1 MNTIQALNNDF
12 NIKVARVGQISKIIK
27 GLNPKKETGPDKI
40 PVKIVK
46 LVASVVDFHLSYII
60 NKYNDLSNDAFS
72 DTAKVDSVR
81 PIYKKDD
88 RKKIKKYRPVSL
100 LNSFSKI

>member
-12 NIKVARVGQISKIIK
+12 IIKVARVGQISKIIK

-60 NKYNDLSNDAFS
+60 NIMTFQMMLSQILQ
-72 DTAKVDSVR
+72 R
-81 PIYKKDD
+81 
-88 RKKIKKYRPVSL
+88 
-100 LNSFSKI
+100 

>member
-12 NIKVARVGQISKIIK
+12 NVKVARVGQISKIIK

-60 NKYNDLSNDAFS
+60 NIMTFQMMLSQILQ
-72 DTAKVDSVR
+72 R
-81 PIYKKDD
+81 
-88 RKKIKKYRPVSL
+88 
-100 LNSFSKI
+100 

>member
-12 NIKVARVGQISKIIK
+12 NIKVARVGQISKMIK

-60 NKYNDLSNDAFS
+60 NIMTFQMMLSQILQ
-72 DTAKVDSVR
+72 R
-81 PIYKKDD
+81 
-88 RKKIKKYRPVSL
+88 
-100 LNSFSKI
+100 

>member
-1 MNTIQALNNDF
+1 MNTIQALNNHF

-60 NKYNDLSNDAFS
+60 NIMTFQMMLSQILQ
-72 DTAKVDSVR
+72 R
-81 PIYKKDD
+81 
-88 RKKIKKYRPVSL
+88 
-100 LNSFSKI
+100 

>member
-12 NIKVARVGQISKIIK
+12 NIKVASVGQISKIIK

-46 LVASVVDFHLSYII
+46 LAASVVDFHLSYII
-60 NKYNDLSNDAFS
+60 NIMTFQMMLSQILQ
-72 DTAKVDSVR
+72 R
-81 PIYKKDD
+81 
-88 RKKIKKYRPVSL
+88 
-100 LNSFSKI
+100 

>member
-12 NIKVARVGQISKIIK
+12 NIKVARAGQISKIIK

-60 NKYNDLSNDAFS
+60 NIMTFQMMLSQILQ
-72 DTAKVDSVR
+72 R
-81 PIYKKDD
+81 
-88 RKKIKKYRPVSL
+88 
-100 LNSFSKI
+100 

>member
-60 NKYNDLSNDAFS
+60 NIMTFQMMLSQILQ
-72 DTAKVDSVR
+72 R
-81 PIYKKDD
+81 
-88 RKKIKKYRPVSL
+88 
-100 LNSFSKI
+100 

>member
-1 MNTIQALNNDF
+1 MNIIQALNNDF
-12 NIKVARVGQISKIIK
+12 NIKVASVGQISKIIK

-60 NKYNDLSNDAFS
+60 NIMTFQMMLSQILQ
-72 DTAKVDSVR
+72 R
-81 PIYKKDD
+81 
-88 RKKIKKYRPVSL
+88 
-100 LNSFSKI
+100 